1 VPQGI
6 KELKH
11 ILELI
16 QTVLPNNKEKN
27 ECERECEWDVYHE
40 LSFIS
45 IKSINVYMH
54 INIVHP
60 SDEVT
65 QYINSLHRNPSILN
79 TIESIARERGIPIV
93 GPLVGRMLFIL
104 ASCIRAKRILEIGTA
119 IGYSAVWLGFAVKR
133 HKGKVI
139 TIEIDSSRAEEARS
153 NVYSAGLSEYVEV
166 IVGDARDVIPTLTG
180 RFDMVFIDD
189 SKENYPLYFELCYPR
204 LRKNGLIVADN
215 ALWKGEVINS
225 SSKQGESIARFN
237 SMLISSSELGSI
249 ILPIR
254 DGIAI
259 GLKI

>member
-1 VPQGI
+1 MPHTRN

-11 ILELI
+11 IPELI
-16 QTVLPNNKEKN
+16 HTVLPNNKEKS
-27 ECERECEWDVYHE
+27 ECEWDVYPE
-40 LSFIS
+40 LSFIP

-54 INIVHP
+54 INIMHT

-79 TIESIARERGIPIV
+79 AIESIARERGIPIV

-104 ASCIRAKRILEIGTA
+104 ASCMRAKRILEIGTA

-139 TIEIDSSRAEEARS
+139 TIEIDSSRADEARS

-215 ALWKGEVINS
+215 ALWKGEVINRG
-225 SSKQGESIARFN
+225 SKQGESIARFN

-249 ILPIR
+249 ILPVR